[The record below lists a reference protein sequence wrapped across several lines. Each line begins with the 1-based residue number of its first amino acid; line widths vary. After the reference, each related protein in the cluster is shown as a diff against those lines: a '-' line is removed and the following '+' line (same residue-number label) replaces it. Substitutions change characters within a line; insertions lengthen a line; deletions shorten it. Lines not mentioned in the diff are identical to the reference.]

1 VQTGVITSN
10 KKIKIMKDIIFYLL
24 IYKIFNTP
32 FHNEHSTLIAVCLT
46 LWICVNVL
54 EIINECKK
62 NKL

>member
-1 VQTGVITSN
+1 
-10 KKIKIMKDIIFYLL
+10 MKDIIFYLI